1 MILVPLSTAFVLR
14 LFLNRRFVNPLP
26 PLDRS
31 RRQFQIEL
39 ALLVGVGMTIALY
52 STVVM
57 QFPFVH
63 SGLKLVLGFLTLG
76 LFQSVDLALE
86 RERSVILQAKALGYG
101 HAPPAKLFPLTRR
114 FLQLTILMAFLI
126 SGVLILIIVNDLRW
140 LTLGAMLQE
149 NLFFLVRAVIV
160 EILFVMSVLLALII
174 NLTVSYA
181 KNLKL
186 LLDNQT
192 TVLEQI
198 SKGDLSGYVPAVT
211 NDELGFIAG
220 HTNRMLEGLREHLEM
235 THGMEVARQIQADL
249 LPFSAPE
256 IPGLDIAGIS
266 IPTDAVTGD
275 YFDYFR
281 TRDEKQLSVLIGDV
295 SGHGVGSAL
304 IMASVR
310 AMIRL
315 RTALPGSL
323 SEVMADVNQMTV
335 EDNYGTGRFM
345 TLFCLM
351 IDTSSFS
358 LRWAGAGHDPALLY
372 SPAKDSFTELP
383 SSGLPLGIRQDSAY
397 PVSARDIFLPDEI
410 IVMGTDG
417 IWETTNQEVELYG
430 KDRLRQIIRAHAAGS
445 AQEIVEEVVKSA
457 SAFSDG
463 ELKDDL
469 TLVVVKALNRKMPR
483 GS

>member
-1 MILVPLSTAFVLR
+1 MILIPLSAAYVLR
-14 LFLNRRFVNPLP
+14 LFLNRLLVDALP

-39 ALLVGVGMTIALY
+39 ALLVGVGLTVALY

-76 LFQSVDLALE
+76 LFQSVDLALQ

-101 HAPPAKLFPLTRR
+101 HAPPAKLFSLTRR
-114 FLQLTILMAFLI
+114 FLMLTILMAFLV
-126 SGVLILIIVNDLRW
+126 SGILILIIVNDLRW
-140 LTLGAMLQE
+140 LSMGAMLQE
-149 NLFFLVRAVIV
+149 NILFLVRAVIV
-160 EILFVMSVLLALII
+160 EIVFVMSVLLALII
-174 NLTVSYA
+174 NLIVSYA

-192 TVLEQI
+192 SVLERI
-198 SKGDLSGYVPAVT
+198 SHGDLSDYVPAVT

-235 THGMEVARQIQADL
+235 TRGMEVARQIQSDL

-256 IPGLDIAGIS
+256 IPGLDLAGTS

-281 TRDEKQLSVLIGDV
+281 TRDEKQLAVLIGDV

-310 AMIRL
+310 SMIRL

-323 SEVMADVNQMTV
+323 AEVMADVNHLMV
-335 EDNYGTGRFM
+335 EDNFGTGRFM

-358 LRWAGAGHDPALLY
+358 LRWVGAGHDPALLY
-372 SPAKDSFTELP
+372 SPANDSFIDLP
-383 SSGLPLGIRQDSAY
+383 GSGLPLGIREGNSYQ
-397 PVSARDIFLPDEI
+397 VSARDILLPGEI
-410 IVMGTDG
+410 IVLGTDG
-417 IWETTNQEVELYG
+417 IWETTNQEGEQFG
-430 KDRLRQIIRAHAAGS
+430 KDRLRQIIRAHAAGT
-445 AQEIVEEVVKSA
+445 AQSIVEQVVKSA
-457 SAFSDG
+457 SVFSDG

-469 TLVVVKALNRKMPR
+469 TLVVVKALNPESAK
-483 GS
+483 